1 MFIIKAE
8 PYKMS
13 ETEFLIGRHG
23 LDLVDDFYPDDLPN
37 EWRFD
42 YYSTLFKALSLP
54 IDSEED
60 LELIFEEIEDSDE
73 EFELVLTIQ
82 PQQLL
87 DVKTLRNLLSS
98 VESYQALFTLSVEL
112 DQAPSAK
119 VMDLLAGYQLSLQST
134 IQYESKLK
142 SAEAMGQYLYYTH
155 LPVFHLQG
163 DGDDK
168 RMRANVEKVA
178 KINTRTVLICN
189 QAESDTLH
197 KLRTIAEILG
207 H

>member
-1 MFIIKAE
+1 
-8 PYKMS
+8 MS
-13 ETEFLIGRHG
+13 ETEFLIGRCG
-23 LDLVDDFYPDDLPN
+23 LDLVDDFYPDDLPS

-60 LELIFEEIEDSDE
+60 FELIFEELEDSDE

-98 VESYQALFTLSVEL
+98 VELYQSLFTLSVEL
-112 DQAPSAK
+112 DQAPSAE
-119 VMDLLAGYQLSLQST
+119 VMALLTGYRLSFQST
-134 IQYESKLK
+134 VKYK
-142 SAEAMGQYLYYTH
+142 SELTTAEAMGQYLYYTH

-168 RMRANVEKVA
+168 QMRANIEKIA

-189 QAESDTLH
+189 DAESDALN

-207 H
+207 Y

>member
-1 MFIIKAE
+1 
-8 PYKMS
+8 MS
-13 ETEFLIGRHG
+13 KTEFLIGRHG
-23 LDLVDDFYPDDLPN
+23 LDLVDDFYPEDLPT

-42 YYSTLFKALSLP
+42 YYSALFKALSLP

-60 LELIFEEIEDSDE
+60 LELIFEELEDSDE

-82 PQQLL
+82 PEQLL
-87 DVKTLRNLLSS
+87 DVQTLRKLLST
-98 VESYQALFTLSVEL
+98 VELYQTLFTLSVEL
-112 DQAPSAK
+112 DQPPSNE
-119 VMDLLAGYQLSLQST
+119 VMNLLSNYRLSFQST

-142 SAEAMGQYLYYTH
+142 SAKAMGRYLYYTH
-155 LPVFHLQG
+155 QPVFHLQG

-168 RMRANVEKVA
+168 KMRANIEKIS

-189 QAESDTLH
+189 QAERDTLD

-207 H
+207 Y

>member
-1 MFIIKAE
+1 
-8 PYKMS
+8 MS

-23 LDLVDDFYPDDLPN
+23 LDLVDDFYPDDLPS

-60 LELIFEEIEDSDE
+60 LELIFEELADSDE
-73 EFELVLTIQ
+73 EFELVLTIK

-87 DVKTLRNLLSS
+87 DIKMLQALLSP
-98 VESYQALFTLSVEL
+98 VESSRALFILSAEL

-119 VMDLLAGYQLSLQST
+119 VMDLLAGYQLSFQST
-134 IQYESKLK
+134 VKYESKLK
-142 SAEAMGQYLYYTH
+142 SAEAMSQYLYYTH

-178 KINTRTVLICN
+178 KINMRTVLICN

-197 KLRTIAEILG
+197 KLRTISEILG

>member
-1 MFIIKAE
+1 
-8 PYKMS
+8 MS

-23 LDLVDDFYPDDLPN
+23 LDLVDDFYPDDLPS

-60 LELIFEEIEDSDE
+60 LELIFEELADSDE
-73 EFELVLTIQ
+73 EFELVLTIK

-87 DVKTLRNLLSS
+87 DIKMLQALLSP
-98 VESYQALFTLSVEL
+98 VESSRALFILSAEL

-119 VMDLLAGYQLSLQST
+119 VMDLLAGYPLSFQST
-134 IQYESKLK
+134 VKYESKLK
-142 SAEAMGQYLYYTH
+142 SAEAMSQYLYYTH

-178 KINTRTVLICN
+178 KINMRTVLICN

-197 KLRTIAEILG
+197 KLRTISEILG

>member
-1 MFIIKAE
+1 
-8 PYKMS
+8 MS

-23 LDLVDDFYPDDLPN
+23 LSLVDDFYPDDLPSD
-37 EWRFD
+37 WRFD

-54 IDSEED
+54 IDTSED
-60 LELIFEEIEDSDE
+60 LELIFEELADSDE
-73 EFELVLTIQ
+73 EFELVLTIK

-87 DVKTLRNLLSS
+87 DIKALQALLAP
-98 VESYQALFTLSVEL
+98 VEASQALFILSAEL
-112 DQAPSAK
+112 GQAPSAEI
-119 VMDLLAGYQLSLQST
+119 MALLEGYRLSFRSTTKYELSLK
-134 IQYESKLK
+134 SKQVM
-142 SAEAMGQYLYYTH
+142 SQYLYYTH

-163 DGDDK
+163 DGDD
-168 RMRANVEKVA
+168 RQMRVNVEKIA

-189 QAESDTLH
+189 DAESDALN

>member
-1 MFIIKAE
+1 
-8 PYKMS
+8 MS

-23 LDLVDDFYPDDLPN
+23 LDLVDDFYPDDLPS

-54 IDSEED
+54 IDTSED
-60 LELIFEEIEDSDE
+60 LELIFEELADSDE
-73 EFELVLTIQ
+73 VFELVLTIK

-87 DVKTLRNLLSS
+87 DIKTLQALLAP
-98 VESYQALFTLSVEL
+98 VESSRALFILSAEL
-112 DQAPSAK
+112 DQAPSAE
-119 VMDLLAGYQLSLQST
+119 VMALLAGYRLSFRSTTKYELSL
-134 IQYESKLK
+134 ESKQ
-142 SAEAMGQYLYYTH
+142 AMGQYLYYTH

-168 RMRANVEKVA
+168 QMRVNVEKIA

-189 QAESDTLH
+189 DAESDALN